1 MVRSFRRL
9 RGILGND
16 LNDNHYRI
24 DLSMIII
31 IIYKKTKIAYNS
43 LNILSV

>member
-9 RGILGND
+9 RGVFLNG

-24 DLSMIII
+24 DLSTVILGF
-31 IIYKKTKIAYNS
+31 YKKDKFAYTW
-43 LNILSV
+43 LSIGTE